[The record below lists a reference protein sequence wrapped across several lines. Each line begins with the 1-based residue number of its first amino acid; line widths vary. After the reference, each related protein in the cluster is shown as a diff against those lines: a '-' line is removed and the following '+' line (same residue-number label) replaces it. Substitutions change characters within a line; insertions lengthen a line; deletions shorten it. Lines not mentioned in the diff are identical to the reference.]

1 MTRKK
6 ETKDPQD
13 LSYEE
18 AFGELE
24 QIVESLESGEL
35 PLEQALAEFERGQ
48 ALAKRCAQLLDQAEL
63 KLTQLVSDDEGGY
76 VEEEFEPE
84 DA

>member
-1 MTRKK
+1 MSPKK
-6 ETKDPQD
+6 KRKDPQD

-18 AFGELE
+18 AFAELE
-24 QIVESLESGEL
+24 GIVESLESGEL
-35 PLEQALAEFERGQ
+35 ALEEALTEFERGQ

-63 KLTQLVSDDEGGY
+63 KLSQLVPDDEGGY

-84 DA
+84 DT